1 MEHTF
6 FAVKCLQIC
15 LSNKH
20 RNIYYIVC
28 ELYFK
33 MNTLWK
39 KIIKYILEKVKFL
52 LSFCPWNKM
61 KFFSP
66 PVYIYVM
73 YKLYNNT

>member
-6 FAVKCLQIC
+6 FAVKCLQIF

-39 KIIKYILEKVKFL
+39 KIIKYFLEKVTFCSVFTPIYY
-52 LSFCPWNKM
+52 LSDSIRLIC
-61 KFFSP
+61 
-66 PVYIYVM
+66 
-73 YKLYNNT
+73 

>member
-28 ELYFK
+28 ELYFN

-39 KIIKYILEKVKFL
+39 KIIKYFLEKVTFL
-52 LSFCPWNKM
+52 LNSLQN
-61 KFFSP
+61 
-66 PVYIYVM
+66 VI
-73 YKLYNNT
+73 LYSQFINSITFIPLK